1 LVIIDETIHRLL
13 NIFIRAV
20 HLSVRCIHI
29 VLSVYQLV
37 DLSRRDVHLGVNFHF
52 ADHRGIFNKIVVFC
66 DHQVMRML
74 PVAETSAK
82 AISIVV
88 PFEVYLVVAVCS
100 LSFHIHSQRCDSCF
114 RLFHDAHET
123 KFLNQTIESFA
134 VVRLTNLHI
143 KTNSMLVVIV
153 ACFVHRVEI
162 ARKIA
167 DVNVLVRICASC
179 LCLFV
184 HPGVPSVRKMVDLRV
199 KVNVDVLCV
208 RVCVGSWS
216 HFQQ

>member
-1 LVIIDETIHRLL
+1 M
-13 NIFIRAV
+13 
-20 HLSVRCIHI
+20 
-29 VLSVYQLV
+29 

-74 PVAETSAK
+74 PVAETTAK
-82 AISIVV
+82 SISIVV

-100 LSFHIHSQRCDSCF
+100 LGFHIHSQGWDSCF

-123 KFLNQTIESFA
+123 KLLNQTIEPFA

-153 ACFVHRVEI
+153 ACFVHRIKI

-167 DVNVLVRICASC
+167 YVNVLVRICASC

-184 HPGVPSVRKMVDLRV
+184 HPGVPSVRKMVDLGV
-199 KVNVDVLCV
+199 KVNVNVLCV